1 MNRNFPDE
9 RSFIMQQN
17 RHFGIFAAL
26 GCYVLWGILPLY
38 WHLLAE
44 AEANEIL
51 SHRILWSL
59 VFMLIV
65 VGLTGRM
72 EQLKKDCRELLQN
85 KKRGLM
91 LIAAA
96 IIISLNW
103 LIYIWAVNHNHVI
116 DTSVGYYI
124 NPLVNVL
131 FGVVLFGETLSA
143 PKKISIALAAVGIF
157 LMTWQIGKLPWISV
171 ALALTF
177 GSYGAL
183 KKMLKLDPFTSIT
196 LETLLLFPFAF
207 YYVANLTAAGAAHF
221 GSATPALS
229 LLLAGA
235 GVATAIPLILFSYG
249 ANLLPLN
256 VLGFFQYISPSLT
269 LLLGIFFFNEPFGFT
284 QLCTFGFI
292 WLALIVFTVSE
303 WKASHGK

>member
-1 MNRNFPDE
+1 
-9 RSFIMQQN
+9 MQEN
-17 RHFGIFAAL
+17 KNLGYMAAL

-38 WHLLAE
+38 WYLMAD

-51 SHRILWSL
+51 CHRILWSV

-65 VGLTGRM
+65 IVATKRWHT
-72 EQLKKDCRELLQN
+72 LKKDCLELWQN
-85 KKRGLM
+85 KKRGAM
-91 LIAAA
+91 MVAAA

-103 LIYIWAVNHNHVI
+103 LTYIWAVNHNHVI
-116 DTSVGYYI
+116 DTSIGYYI

-131 FGVVLFGETLSA
+131 FGVAIFGETLSA
-143 PKKISIALAAVGIF
+143 PKKLSIALAAVGIF
-157 LMTWQIGKLPWISV
+157 LMTWQIGKLPWVSV

-183 KKMLKLDPFTSIT
+183 KKKLKLDPFTSIT

-221 GSATPALS
+221 GPKTPTLS
-229 LLLAGA
+229 LLLAGC
-235 GVATAIPLILFSYG
+235 GVATAVPLILFSYG

-256 VLGFFQYISPSLT
+256 VLGFFQYISPSMT
-269 LLLGIFFFNEPFGFT
+269 LLLGIFFFNEPFGTT
-284 QLCTFGFI
+284 QLFTFGFI
-292 WLALIVFTVSE
+292 WLALLVFTVSE
-303 WKASHGK
+303 WKASHA

>member
-1 MNRNFPDE
+1 M
-9 RSFIMQQN
+9 
-17 RHFGIFAAL
+17 
-26 GCYVLWGILPLY
+26 
-38 WHLLAE
+38 
-44 AEANEIL
+44 
-51 SHRILWSL
+51 L
-59 VFMLIV
+59 V
-65 VGLTGRM
+65 
-72 EQLKKDCRELLQN
+72 
-85 KKRGLM
+85 
-91 LIAAA
+91 AAA

-143 PKKISIALAAVGIF
+143 PKKVSIALAAIGIF

-221 GSATPALS
+221 GPATPALS

-284 QLCTFGFI
+284 RLCTFGFI

>member
-17 RHFGIFAAL
+17 RHFGILAAL

-72 EQLKKDCRELLQN
+72 EQLKKDCRELWQN

-91 LIAAA
+91 LVAAA

-143 PKKISIALAAVGIF
+143 PKKVSIALAAIGIF

-221 GSATPALS
+221 GPATPALS

-269 LLLGIFFFNEPFGFT
+269 LLLGIFFFNEPFDFT
-284 QLCTFGFI
+284 RLCTFGFI

>member
-1 MNRNFPDE
+1 M
-9 RSFIMQQN
+9 
-17 RHFGIFAAL
+17 AAL

-38 WHLLAE
+38 WHLMAD

-51 SHRILWSL
+51 CHRILWSV

-65 VGLTGRM
+65 IVATKRWHT
-72 EQLKKDCRELLQN
+72 LKKDCLELWQN
-85 KKRGLM
+85 KKRGAM
-91 LIAAA
+91 LVAAA

-103 LIYIWAVNHNHVI
+103 LTYIWAVNHNHVI
-116 DTSVGYYI
+116 DTSIGYYI

-131 FGVVLFGETLSA
+131 FV
-143 PKKISIALAAVGIF
+143 
-157 LMTWQIGKLPWISV
+157 MTWQIGKLPWVSV

-183 KKMLKLDPFTSIT
+183 KKKLKLDPFTSIT

-221 GSATPALS
+221 GPETPTLS
-229 LLLAGA
+229 LLLAGC
-235 GVATAIPLILFSYG
+235 GVATAVPLILFSYG

-256 VLGFFQYISPSLT
+256 VLGFFQYISPSMT
-269 LLLGIFFFNEPFGFT
+269 LLLGIFFFNEPFGTT
-284 QLCTFGFI
+284 QLFTFGFI
-292 WLALIVFTVSE
+292 WLALLVFTISE
-303 WKASHGK
+303 WKASHA